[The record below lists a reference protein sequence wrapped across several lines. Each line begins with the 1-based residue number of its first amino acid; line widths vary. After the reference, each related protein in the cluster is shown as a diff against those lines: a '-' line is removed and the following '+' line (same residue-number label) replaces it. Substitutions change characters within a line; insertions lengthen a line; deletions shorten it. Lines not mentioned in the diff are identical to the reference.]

1 MHNSKPSIE
10 PVHKSEIYKKDQD
23 KDKVIRC
30 IKVQMFSTEAFNVYV
45 HEEPVNE
52 KTPNQGLN
60 ANIQE
65 WAE

>member
-1 MHNSKPSIE
+1 
-10 PVHKSEIYKKDQD
+10 
-23 KDKVIRC
+23 
-30 IKVQMFSTEAFNVYV
+30 MFSTEAFNVYV